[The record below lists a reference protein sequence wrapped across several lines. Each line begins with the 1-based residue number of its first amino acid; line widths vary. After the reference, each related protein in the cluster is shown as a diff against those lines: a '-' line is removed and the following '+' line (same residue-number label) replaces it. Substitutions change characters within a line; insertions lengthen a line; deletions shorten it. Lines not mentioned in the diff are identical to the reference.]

1 MVIPWRVGCKR
12 TKARNLQGSPN
23 AMTSLFLAILSS
35 ASLALIFRTTEARNH
50 SRYVITMVNYLAA
63 VATALVLSF
72 VGPRSN
78 ASVTAA
84 PVTPGVPVPSGESV
98 SSGASFLLR
107 ASIIT
112 EIPPVLLGIAVPG
125 GILFFVSFILYQRSV
140 ADHGPGPAGMY
151 GKLGILV
158 PMVLSMV
165 VWNELPSTLQWA
177 GLVVALIAIVVSQGG
192 MRRLVG
198 GADTAS
204 APHRLARPILL
215 ILLLSMGF
223 AEFSNKLFERFVDDR
238 FRSYFLA
245 VLFGTALVCSLVA
258 VVYRREK
265 PTKSEFVWGLLVGVP
280 NLFSSFFLIAA
291 LRTVPA
297 AVAFPVFSAGSIG
310 VIVLGAR
317 VLYRDRLTPRQWVSI
332 VLTACALVLINL

>member
-1 MVIPWRVGCKR
+1 
-12 TKARNLQGSPN
+12 
-23 AMTSLFLAILSS
+23 MTSLFLAILSS

-63 VATALVLSF
+63 VATALFLSF
-72 VGPRSN
+72 IGSRSN
-78 ASVTAA
+78 ASVTAEPIA
-84 PVTPGVPVPSGESV
+84 PVVPPPSGVSVVEGVSVFAGVPT
-98 SSGASFLLR
+98 A
-107 ASIIT
+107 
-112 EIPPVLLGIAVPG
+112 LLGIAIPG

-158 PMVLSMV
+158 PMVLSMI
-165 VWNELPSTLQWA
+165 VWNELPSALQWV
-177 GLVVALIAIVVSQGG
+177 GLVLALTAIVVSQGG
-192 MRRLVG
+192 VRRLVG
-198 GADTAS
+198 GAGTAS
-204 APHRLARPILL
+204 AANRLARPILL

-238 FRSYFLA
+238 FRSLFLG
-245 VLFGTALVCSLVA
+245 VLFGTAFVCSLVA
-258 VVYRREK
+258 VVYRGEK
-265 PTKSEFVWGLLVGVP
+265 PKGSEFIWGLLVGVP

-317 VLYRDRLTPRQWVSI
+317 ILYRDSLTQRQWISVA
-332 VLTACALVLINL
+332 LTACALVLINV